1 MPRPRNPE
9 NFNLPKRWQFT
20 HEAYYYQVPPGLEKY
35 WNHKR
40 KFRLGSTLEEA
51 METFERMGRQQ
62 GDDSHQPDANLI
74 PEDIAAKAVPMH
86 KEGVYFLLSQDKIV
100 YVGRSQN
107 IYARIGQHI
116 QMGRITFDRVHT
128 VAATGLHQERL
139 EQIYIA
145 AFMPEYN
152 GNGWGVEAI

>member
-9 NFNLPKRWQFT
+9 NLNLPKRWQFV
-20 HEAYYYQVPPGLEKY
+20 HEAYYYQVPKGSEKY

-40 KFRLGSTLEEA
+40 KFRLGATLEEA
-51 METFERMGRQQ
+51 METFEKMGRQGF
-62 GDDSHQPDANLI
+62 GDETQPDANLT
-74 PEDIAAKAVPMH
+74 PEDIAAKAGPMH
-86 KEGVYFLLSQDKIV
+86 KEGVYFLLRENRIV
-100 YVGRSQN
+100 YVGRSYN
-107 IYARIGQHI
+107 IYARIGAHL

-128 VAATGLHQERL
+128 VPATGLDQERL

-152 GNGWGVEAI
+152 GNGWGIESF